1 MPKRVSPSDM
11 ILFATVVHE
20 GGFTGAARLLGLTK
34 QSVSERVAKLE
45 QQLGVRLLER
55 STRWVRLTDR
65 GALYHAHCVAIA
77 SRVDEANAEV
87 QRLQAEPT
95 GLLRVSA
102 PALYG
107 RRYLAPL
114 LAELLADH
122 PKLRV
127 DLSLTDRRV
136 DLIEEGFDAAIRVGE
151 LDDSALT
158 ARKLGEGHVYYL
170 ASPSY
175 LGRARSVDL
184 RRSRCVGVRPFET
197 WRHEGAA
204 IKVEPVLVVNDL
216 EVACAAAI
224 AGVGVARLPS
234 IVCRE
239 AVEAGQLRVLF
250 GPEAI
255 ATPSVYA
262 IYPSRAHLP
271 PKVRVFVDALAQL
284 GAPMGRAR
292 PSRSGA
298 RAS

>member
-1 MPKRVSPSDM
+1 MVSRVSPSDM

-20 GGFTGAARLLGLTK
+20 GGFTGAARLLGLSK
-34 QSVSERVAKLE
+34 QSVSERIAKLE

-87 QRLQAEPT
+87 QRLQAAPT
-95 GLLRVSA
+95 GLLRISA

-114 LAELLADH
+114 LAELLASH
-122 PKLRV
+122 PQLRV
-127 DLSLTDRRV
+127 ELSLTDRRV
-136 DLIEEGFDAAIRVGE
+136 DLIEEGFDVAIRVGE
-151 LDDSALT
+151 LHDSALT
-158 ARKLGEGHVYYL
+158 ARKLGEGHVYYV

-184 RRSRCVGVRPFET
+184 RRARCVGVRPFET

-204 IKVEPVLVVNDL
+204 IKIEPVMVVNDL
-216 EVACAAAI
+216 EVACAAAV
-224 AGVGVARLPS
+224 AGVGVAQLPS
-234 IVCRE
+234 LVCRE

-250 GPEAI
+250 GSEPI
-255 ATPSVYA
+255 ATPSVYV

-271 PKVRVFVDALAQL
+271 PKVRVFIDALTQL
-284 GAPMGRAR
+284 VAPMGPLRPAQTRAR
-292 PSRSGA
+292 SR
-298 RAS
+298 

>member
-1 MPKRVSPSDM
+1 M

-20 GGFTGAARLLGLTK
+20 GGFTSAARRLGLTK
-34 QSVSERVAKLE
+34 QSVSERIAKLE

-114 LAELLADH
+114 LAELLAEH

-136 DLIEEGFDAAIRVGE
+136 DLIEEGFDVAIRVGE

-184 RRSRCVGVRPFET
+184 RRARCIGIRAFET

-204 IKVEPVLVVNDL
+204 IKIEPVLVVNDL
-216 EVACAAAI
+216 EVACAAAV

-250 GPEAI
+250 GPEPI

-271 PKVRVFVDALAQL
+271 PKVRVFVDALARMA
-284 GAPMGRAR
+284 APMGPLRLGRAK
-292 PSRSGA
+292 A